1 MLGMKN
7 IIGAPVCCKCNIN
20 VLSQNRH
27 TFESEWQITDIN
39 QWLYTLVSVCFP
51 PKAAFLTFAGVDL
64 RLERFID
71 GTQKAG
77 GGCAVLKVSESNG
90 ECPCCPWDVSNIL
103 PNGVRQLLNITHSS
117 RKTQQT
123 AGSERITE
131 LTQHLSDSVTFFNFQ
146 VDLKMM
152 GGSCLRSA
160 DTFFFLWVSSKYLR
174 GCCCELSRWSQVIGE
189 EFPLV
194 QVWSSCAYFR
204 LMLPKMWKWEHAIF
218 FTTNVCAAQT
228 VQLLF
233 MNLSTQQTMFGLG
246 NFPGTFAGGG
256 VQVPLQLFRN
266 IFLTDLEHL
275 FSQNVASYH
284 KKL

>member
-218 FTTNVCAAQT
+218 FYHKCMCSVDSAVALYESKYPANNVRFGELSGNVCWGGGSSSPSVIQEH
-228 VQLLF
+228 F
-233 MNLSTQQTMFGLG
+233 FNGS
-246 NFPGTFAGGG
+246 GTFVFAERC
-256 VQVPLQLFRN
+256 QLP
-266 IFLTDLEHL
+266 
-275 FSQNVASYH
+275 
-284 KKL
+284 